1 MLKTHPTFTRRL
13 ALQRTAASLALGGF
27 GGLGARAALAQKKYD
42 VGASDSEVRL
52 GMTMPYSG
60 PGSAYGILGKVNE
73 AYFAMINE
81 RGGIQGRKIK
91 LITYDDQYS
100 PPRTAEAVRRLVEQ
114 DEVLAVYGNLGSAP
128 NAAIQ
133 RYMNTK
139 KVPQILLSVGA
150 DRFNDPQGSPWTMP
164 FMPSYI
170 AEGRLYG
177 RNIAQTLPKAKVA
190 VLYQNDD
197 FGKDLLKGLKSALA
211 EKGGASVVAEASY
224 ELSDPTVDSQ
234 IIRLQASGADV
245 FVNFSSARAAAQAIR
260 KVYDI
265 GWRPTQQYL
274 SYVAAYVKA
283 TLEPA
288 GLDKSKG
295 ILAMA
300 FFKDPVQ
307 PRWAQDPGTKDF
319 LAFMKKYAPQ
329 EDVSNAMAVFGYNL
343 AQSME
348 SVLRSAGDDLTR
360 ANVMKQATSFKG
372 LALPMLLPGITLN
385 NSATDFFPFSTL
397 QLVQFNGSEFEPVGK
412 TIAVK

>member
-1 MLKTHPTFTRRL
+1 MKLNRRL
-13 ALQRTAASLALGGF
+13 ALLRSASALLFAGM
-27 GGLGARAALAQKKYD
+27 GARVALAQKKYD
-42 VGASDSEVRL
+42 VGASDTEIRL

-73 AYFAMINE
+73 AYFAMIND
-81 RGGIQGRKIK
+81 RGGIGGRKVN

-164 FMPSYI
+164 FMPSYV

-177 RNIAQTLPKAKVA
+177 RNILQTLPKAKVA

-211 EKGGASVVAEASY
+211 EKGGATVVAEASY
-224 ELSDPTVDSQ
+224 ELADPTVDSQ

-245 FVNFSSARAAAQAIR
+245 FVNFSSARTAAQAIR

-265 GWRPTQQYL
+265 GWRPAQQYL
-274 SYVAAYVKA
+274 CYAAAYVKA

-307 PRWAQDPGTKDF
+307 PRWAQDPATKDF

-329 EDVSNAMAVFGYNL
+329 QDVNNAMAVFGYNL
-343 AQSME
+343 AQAME
-348 SVLRSAGDDLTR
+348 SVLRSAGDDLTH
-360 ANVMKQATSFKG
+360 ANVMKKATTFKG
-372 LALPMLLPGITLN
+372 VALPMLLPGITLD
-385 NSATDFFPFSTL
+385 NSPTDYFPFSTL
-397 QLVQFNGSEFEPVGK
+397 QLVQFNGTEFEPVGK
-412 TIAVK
+412 TISVK